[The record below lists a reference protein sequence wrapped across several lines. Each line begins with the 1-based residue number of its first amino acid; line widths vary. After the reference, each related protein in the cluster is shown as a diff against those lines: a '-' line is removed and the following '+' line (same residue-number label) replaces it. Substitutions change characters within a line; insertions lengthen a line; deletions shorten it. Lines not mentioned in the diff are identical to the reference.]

1 MSHTSAELLV
11 MSIFLGCTPRCFQH
25 LPITTSK
32 AASTYS
38 VYKYT
43 YSNTG
48 VFIRAAP
55 RISIPKWVPVS
66 SVFHNKIP
74 KMRGLTQQKFSFSQF
89 WKLGS
94 ARPKFQHGQVRALFL
109 GVDHC
114 LLIVS
119 SHGTD
124 KESKFSCVSCY
135 EVNNSAQIRILL
147 LWFPPTPNFYQS
159 PHLQML

>member
-1 MSHTSAELLV
+1 MSDTSAELLI

-38 VYKYT
+38 AYKYT

-55 RISIPKWVPVS
+55 HISIPKWVPVS
-66 SVFHNKIP
+66 SVCHNKIQN
-74 KMRGLTQQKFSFSQF
+74 MRWLTQQKVSFSQF

-94 ARPKFQHGQVRALFL
+94 PRPKFQHGQVKLSSWV
-109 GVDHC
+109 VDHC

-119 SHGTD
+119 SHGTE
-124 KESKFSCVSCY
+124 KESKFSCVSHY
-135 EVNNSAQIRILL
+135 EVNNSSQISILL
-147 LWFPPTPNFYQS
+147 LRFPLTPNFYQS